1 MNNHEDGVL
10 SNNNAP
16 QTPSKSDTQTNTTP
30 TAADS
35 SASKQP
41 RSRLTFI
48 NLVLVIVV
56 FIVVGLLGGLLF
68 LQQQNMSAELAVLQ
82 DRVHSNQE
90 AANELNE
97 QNRELISQAQTLMGA
112 SSNLK
117 EQVDFN
123 SDRLGKLPGAERQ
136 DWLLAEAEYLLRL
149 ANQRLQLE
157 QDWDGAINMLSAAD
171 NVLLEAQNPGVN
183 DVRSLIAK
191 EIQAVRN
198 VPTVDYVGAVHRLQA
213 LQDDITKL
221 PWVAERI
228 LPDVSDQGKQPTRA
242 LAVEWYEKAW
252 RYVTDELARLV
263 RVRHRDT
270 PLEAPL
276 SPDQQYYLQQ
286 NMRLMLE
293 QAQLALLRREPM
305 LYQHSL
311 KRVSE
316 WLDDYIIIE
325 DSLSKA
331 VREAI
336 AELAKW
342 ETNPQVPLINRSL
355 LKLREFVEQQRRGSI
370 EYMQPAKTDDKEG
383 DQA

>member
-10 SNNNAP
+10 SNDNAP
-16 QTPSKSDTQTNTTP
+16 QTPSKSDTQSNTIP

-35 SASKQP
+35 NANKQP

-90 AANELNE
+90 TANELNE

-117 EQVDFN
+117 EQVEFN

-183 DVRSLIAK
+183 DVRALIAK

-286 NMRLMLE
+286 NMCLMLE

-336 AELAKW
+336 AELAEW